1 MADNRQII
9 HVDMDAFY
17 ASVEQ
22 LDKPELAGKP
32 VIVGGDPRSRGVVS
46 AASYEAR
53 RYGIHSAMP
62 MAQAVR
68 LCPKA
73 IVLPG
78 RMERYVEISQ
88 QISVIFE
95 QYTPLVEPVSL
106 DEAFLD
112 VAGSARLSGGAEKI
126 GRAIKREI
134 KQELSLTASVGVAP
148 NKFLA
153 KLASDLE
160 KPDGFVIITD
170 QDKQGILDP
179 LPVGKIWGVGKVM
192 EKALQSQ
199 GIYTIAQLR
208 NTPLKSLQA
217 IVGNYASDLLDLA
230 SGIDNTEVEPYREA
244 KSMSSELTFPSDVQD
259 PEVLLGVLSGQVEE
273 VAERLR
279 SGGLIAKTLT
289 LKLRYGDFTTITRSR
304 TLDQATN
311 TTRTLWQGAK
321 AVFDQWQASSAR
333 PLRLIGFSASGLVA
347 EDRAQLQLFP
357 DPEEQKQRKLDQT
370 VDKIRDRYGNDAL
383 KRGHQM

>member
-1 MADNRQII
+1 MAMNRQII

-22 LDKPELAGKP
+22 LDNPELAGKP
-32 VIVGGDPRSRGVVS
+32 VIVGGDPKGRGVVS

-53 RYGIHSAMP
+53 KYGIHSAMP

-68 LCPKA
+68 LCPNA
-73 IVLPG
+73 TVLPG

-88 QISVIFE
+88 KISVIFE
-95 QYTPLVEPVSL
+95 RYTPLVEPVSL

-112 VAGSARLSGGAEKI
+112 VTGSTRLFGMAEEI
-126 GRAIKREI
+126 GLDIKRQI

-153 KLASDLE
+153 KLASDLK
-160 KPDGFVIITD
+160 KPDGFVVITEHK
-170 QDKQGILDP
+170 KQQVLDA
-179 LPVGKIWGVGKVM
+179 LPVGRIWGVGDVT

-199 GIYTIAQLR
+199 GIRTIAQLR
-208 NTPLKSLQA
+208 ETPLKHLTA
-217 IVGNYASDLLDLA
+217 IVGNYAHDLLQLA
-230 SGIDNTEVEPYREA
+230 CGIDDSEVEPFRQA
-244 KSMSSELTFPSDVQD
+244 KSMSSELTFPTDVQD
-259 PEVLLGVLSGQVEE
+259 PEVLLGVLLAQVEE

-279 SGGLIAKTLT
+279 AEGLRAKTLV

-311 TTRTLWQGAK
+311 TTRTMWQGAE
-321 AVFDQWQASSAR
+321 AIFEQWRAGSAR
-333 PLRLIGFSASGLVA
+333 SLRLIGFSASGLVE
-347 EDRAQLQLFP
+347 EDRGQLQLFP
-357 DPEEQKQRKLDQT
+357 DPEEDKQRKLDET
-370 VDKIRDRYGNDAL
+370 VDKIRDRYGRDAL
-383 KRGHQM
+383 KRGL